1 MTETAVSAISRCVFL
16 DISLCAPR
24 QLLFSLT
31 AAFAGSDVLPP
42 QAACQHN
49 PSCHLGGTSFK
60 GEQRSKQLCQPLK
73 RIKTP
78 VSSDADRG
86 LCGSPSQIKRSHHQI
101 SFFQISDRR
110 MNCLFPDK
118 YRRPRGSAE
127 CASFQSRSTES
138 GGTLVPPIPFQ
149 SGHLCHGGQA
159 RKIGQLRLRRVLD

>member
-60 GEQRSKQLCQPLK
+60 GEQRSDQNSC
-73 RIKTP
+73 
-78 VSSDADRG
+78 VSR
-86 LCGSPSQIKRSHHQI
+86 
-101 SFFQISDRR
+101 
-110 MNCLFPDK
+110 
-118 YRRPRGSAE
+118 
-127 CASFQSRSTES
+127 
-138 GGTLVPPIPFQ
+138 
-149 SGHLCHGGQA
+149 
-159 RKIGQLRLRRVLD
+159 